1 MKALQLFQKY
11 AALFFLCAALF
22 PLRAAEPAEIPAPD
36 PASLRSDSL
45 LARYLVRHGVQP
57 TDSNRVRLI
66 FSGKE
71 KFELLFADIL
81 RARHYVHLE
90 YFNFR
95 NDSIASL
102 LFRLLGEKARE
113 GVKVRAMFDDFGN
126 KSNNRPLK
134 PHHLDSLRA
143 AGIDIVRFDP
153 IRFPFVNHVF
163 HRDHRKIV
171 VIDGR
176 IAYTGGMNIADY
188 YIEGLPEIG
197 PWRDMHLR
205 VEGPAVQDLHRILLD
220 TWEGETGEVLPQSEC
235 LRYPAPTVRLPQE
248 TGPARVAIV
257 DRRAHDKRLRKLL
270 RRTFVETIETAR
282 DSLTLI
288 NPYFTP
294 TRKVRRALKQAAE
307 RGLKLKIMVSP
318 NGDIP
323 VTPNAS
329 LYTARQLMKRG
340 AEVWLFYGGFH
351 HSKTMTVDGTHCT
364 VGSANLNSRSLRCD
378 YEVNAFI
385 FDRGATAQIDSLFR
399 DDCRQSKLMTHEV
412 WKEDFSRWKRFR
424 CWLANLLTPFL

>member
-1 MKALQLFQKY
+1 MKVLYLPLKSAL
-11 AALFFLCAALF
+11 LFFFCLALI
-22 PLRAAEPAEIPAPD
+22 PARAAEEPGT
-36 PASLRSDSL
+36 RSDSL
-45 LARYLVRHGVQP
+45 LLRYLNAHGVQA
-57 TDSNRVRLI
+57 TDSNHVQLI
-66 FSGKE
+66 FSGHE
-71 KFELLFADIL
+71 KFEMLFEDI
-81 RARHYVHLE
+81 RQARHYIHLE

-95 NDSIASL
+95 NDSIAGL
-102 LFRLLGEKARE
+102 LFDLLKEKVQE
-113 GVKVRAMFDDFGN
+113 GVAVRAMFDDFGN

-134 PHHLDSLRA
+134 KQHLEDLRS
-143 AGIDIVRFDP
+143 AGIDIIRFDP
-153 IRFPFVNHVF
+153 IRFPYVNHIF

-197 PWRDMHLR
+197 PWRDMHVR
-205 VEGPAVQDLHRILLD
+205 IEGQAVQDLHEIFID
-220 TWEGETGEVLPQSEC
+220 TWEEEAEEEIPEEEHKRYTPPATFGEPE
-235 LRYPAPTVRLPQE
+235 E
-248 TGPARVAIV
+248 TGPAQVAIV
-257 DRRAHDKRLRKLL
+257 DRKAKDKRLKKLL
-270 RRTFVETIETAR
+270 RRTFVETINSAQ

-294 TRKVRRALKQAAE
+294 TKKVRSALKKAAE
-307 RGLKLKIMVSP
+307 RGLKLKVMVSP

-329 LYTARQLMKRG
+329 LYTAKQLMKRG

-351 HSKTMTVDGTHCT
+351 HSKTMTIDGTHCT

-385 FDRGATAQIDSLFR
+385 FDPSATAQIDSLFR
-399 DDCRQSKLMTHEV
+399 ADCKQSKLMDRQV
-412 WKEDFSRWKRFR
+412 WKEDFSPWQRFR

>member
-1 MKALQLFQKY
+1 MKVLHLFSKSALLFVFC
-11 AALFFLCAALF
+11 LALF
-22 PLRAAEPAEIPAPD
+22 PIRAAEVTET
-36 PASLRSDSL
+36 RSDTL
-45 LARYLVRHGVQP
+45 LLRYLNEHGVQA
-57 TDSNRVRLI
+57 TDSNRVQLI
-66 FSGKE
+66 FSGHE
-71 KFELLFADIL
+71 KFEMLFEDI
-81 RARHYVHLE
+81 RQARHYIHLE

-95 NDSIASL
+95 NDSIAGL
-102 LFRLLGEKARE
+102 LFELLKEKVKE
-113 GVKVRAMFDDFGN
+113 GVAVRAMFDDFGN

-134 PHHLDSLRA
+134 KHHLEELRA
-143 AGIDIVRFDP
+143 AGIDIIRFDP
-153 IRFPFVNHVF
+153 IRFPYVNHIF

-176 IAYTGGMNIADY
+176 VAYTGGMNIADY

-205 VEGPAVQDLHRILLD
+205 LEGKSVQDLHQILID
-220 TWEGETGEVLPQSEC
+220 TWEGETKERIPDEERQH
-235 LRYPAPTVRLPQE
+235 YAPSVPE
-248 TGPARVAIV
+248 EEPVGIGPARVAIV
-257 DRRAHDKRLRKLL
+257 DRKAKDKRLKKLL
-270 RRTFVETIETAR
+270 RRTFVETINGAQ

-294 TRKVRRALKQAAE
+294 TRKVRSALKKAAE

-329 LYTARQLMKRG
+329 LYTAKQLMKRG

-378 YEVNAFI
+378 YEVNTFI
-385 FDRGATAQIDSLFR
+385 FNQEATAEIDSLFR
-399 DDCRQSKLMTHEV
+399 DDCKQSKLMTREV
-412 WKEDFSRWKRFR
+412 WKKDFSPWKRFR